1 MSDIAK
7 VEDKQGTFTI
17 YDAQQNCVGRV
28 CTDTGRAMIGSE
40 FYVKE
45 RVCADE
51 STDFDRFVCGECG
64 ATMVVNEDARP
75 TLFSAHKQD
84 ALEPKFCPACGAR
97 ILDV

>member
-1 MSDIAK
+1 MSDITK
-7 VEDKQGTFTI
+7 VKDKRGTFTI

-64 ATMVVNEDARP
+64 ATMVVNDGACP
-75 TLFSAHKQD
+75 TLFSAYQQE
-84 ALEPKFCPACGAR
+84 ALELKYCPVCGAR
-97 ILDV
+97 IADV